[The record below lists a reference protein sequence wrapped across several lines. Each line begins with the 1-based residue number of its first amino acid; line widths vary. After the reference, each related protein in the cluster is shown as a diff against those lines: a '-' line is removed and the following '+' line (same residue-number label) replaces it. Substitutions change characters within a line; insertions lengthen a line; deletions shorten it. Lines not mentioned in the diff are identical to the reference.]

1 MQDEI
6 DLRPYL
12 AALWRRWY
20 WVVGI
25 AVVAAVAAFVFARIL
40 PPAYEASAVIMIT
53 EPQYQMEFDP
63 RFGTEVQEPAYR
75 AFPTLATSDGILA
88 RVVESYTPSTEA
100 GVEAW
105 DVHHLRGMVEAT
117 SEGDPRLLVLTVRAP
132 TATDAA
138 AIATVWA
145 DILAER
151 GNEIYGS
158 SEEDVSFLEAQFAQ
172 SKRALDEA
180 DAAVIEFQARN
191 RTSILAA
198 QLASLEETQQ
208 RYLTETIKIALLT
221 QEIEDLQAQIGR
233 QSAEGQAPPGASLT
247 ALLLQI
253 RAYNAEATSSV
264 LLEVRDD
271 GVLLD
276 TSVAEQMALLDDL
289 AATLEARATEID
301 ARLVGLEPR
310 QLALQRELQED
321 ATELA
326 RLLREQELAG
336 ETYVTLVR
344 KLDEARIAAEEENEL
359 LQVGSYPS
367 VPTEPASRG
376 GILAAAAG
384 GLLGFLAGV
393 GIVLVLTLIEERPGA
408 QPAAGS
414 S

>member
-20 WVVGI
+20 WIVGL
-25 AVVAAVAAFVFARIL
+25 AVVAAVVAFVFTRIS

-53 EPQYQMEFDP
+53 QPQYQMQFDP
-63 RFGTEVQEPAYR
+63 RFGTGVQEPAYR
-75 AFPTLATSDGILA
+75 AFPTLATSDGILS
-88 RVVESYTPSTEA
+88 RVVESYTPSAE
-100 GVEAW
+100 GGLEAW

-145 DILAER
+145 GILAER

-208 RYLTETIKIALLT
+208 RYLTETIQIALLT
-221 QEIEDLQAQIGR
+221 QDVEDLRAQIGG
-233 QSAEGQAPPGASLT
+233 QPAAGQAPPGASLT

-271 GVLLD
+271 GALLD
-276 TSVAEQMALLDDL
+276 TSVAEQVTLLDDL
-289 AATLEARATEID
+289 AATLEARAAEID
-301 ARLVGLEPR
+301 TRLAGLEPR

-336 ETYVTLVR
+336 ETYATLVR
-344 KLDEARIAAEEENEL
+344 KLDEARIAAEDEDEL

-367 VPTEPASRG
+367 VPTEPVSRG

-384 GLLGFLAGV
+384 GLLGFLVGV
-393 GIVLVLTLIEERPGA
+393 VIVLAVTLIQDRPGA

-414 S
+414 R

>member
-20 WVVGI
+20 WIVGM
-25 AVVAAVAAFVFARIL
+25 AVVAAVVAFVFTRIS

-53 EPQYQMEFDP
+53 EPQYQMQFDP

-75 AFPTLATSDGILA
+75 AFPTLATSDGVLA
-88 RVVESYTPSTEA
+88 RVVESYTPSAEA
-100 GVEAW
+100 GLEAW
-105 DVHHLRGMVEAT
+105 NVHHLRRMVEAT
-117 SEGDPRLLVLTVRAP
+117 SEGDPRLLVLTVRAL
-132 TATDAA
+132 TAKDTA
-138 AIATVWA
+138 AIAAVWA
-145 DILAER
+145 DVLAER

-180 DAAVIEFQARN
+180 DTAVIEFQARN

-208 RYLTETIKIALLT
+208 RYLTETIKIAFLT
-221 QEIEDLQAQIGR
+221 QDVEDLRAQIGG

-253 RAYNAEATSSV
+253 RAYNAESTSSV

-271 GVLLD
+271 GALLD
-276 TSVAEQMALLDDL
+276 TTVAEQVKLLDDL
-289 AATLEARATEID
+289 AATLEARAAEID
-301 ARLVGLEPR
+301 ARLAGLEPR
-310 QLALQRELQED
+310 QLALQRELQVD

-326 RLLREQELAG
+326 RLLREQELAD
-336 ETYVTLVR
+336 ETYATLVR
-344 KLDEARIAAEEENEL
+344 KLDEARIAAEEEDEL

-367 VPTEPASRG
+367 MPTEPASRG

-393 GIVLVLTLIEERPGA
+393 VIVLVVHLIEERPGA
-408 QPAAGS
+408 RPAAGS

>member
-1 MQDEI
+1 
-6 DLRPYL
+6 
-12 AALWRRWY
+12 
-20 WVVGI
+20 
-25 AVVAAVAAFVFARIL
+25 
-40 PPAYEASAVIMIT
+40 
-53 EPQYQMEFDP
+53 
-63 RFGTEVQEPAYR
+63 
-75 AFPTLATSDGILA
+75 
-88 RVVESYTPSTEA
+88 
-100 GVEAW
+100 
-105 DVHHLRGMVEAT
+105 
-117 SEGDPRLLVLTVRAP
+117 LVLTVRAP
-132 TATDAA
+132 TAKDTA
-138 AIATVWA
+138 AIAAVWA
-145 DILAER
+145 DVLAER

-271 GVLLD
+271 GALLD
-276 TSVAEQMALLDDL
+276 TTVAEQVKLLDDL
-289 AATLEARATEID
+289 AATLEARAAEID
-301 ARLVGLEPR
+301 ARLAGLEPR
-310 QLALQRELQED
+310 QLALQRELQVD

-326 RLLREQELAG
+326 RLLREQELAD
-336 ETYVTLVR
+336 ETYATLVR
-344 KLDEARIAAEEENEL
+344 KLDEARIAAEEEDEL

-367 VPTEPASRG
+367 MPTEPASRG

-393 GIVLVLTLIEERPGA
+393 VIVLVVHLIEERPGA
-408 QPAAGS
+408 RPAAGS